1 MRQIDRGDAET
12 RRIVDLRTRF
22 SDLYT
27 CEALIDLNG
36 EPRKTMADQFATVG
50 KQRLQSRLATPSIED
65 LRAVGRAI
73 RVQPGLSPS

>member
-1 MRQIDRGDAET
+1 M
-12 RRIVDLRTRF
+12 
-22 SDLYT
+22 
-27 CEALIDLNG
+27 IDLNG

-73 RVQPGLSPS
+73 RVQLGLSPS